1 MGLLK
6 IDRTALMA
14 VVNCLAQI
22 YRYRPRKTV
31 ILNTTLGTKMLWKIC
46 KPFLGETTTKKT
58 FLESDSTS
66 DELTNNFHP
75 SQLEEKFGGTA
86 PNVEGPYWPPVFP

>member
-1 MGLLK
+1 
-6 IDRTALMA
+6 
-14 VVNCLAQI
+14 
-22 YRYRPRKTV
+22 
-31 ILNTTLGTKMLWKIC
+31 MLWKIC

-58 FLESDSTS
+58 FLESDNTS

-86 PNVEGPYWPPVFP
+86 PNVEGPYWPPVFPQSGEYDHDPECIVSEEEYK